1 MCGCVYMCVCLVV
14 GWGVFVGV
22 CGCIYVCICV
32 YMCLGNVKVQRT
44 FVEHCVNVRG
54 ALT

>member
-1 MCGCVYMCVCLVV
+1 MFSGGLGSVYVY
-14 GWGVFVGV
+14 
-22 CGCIYVCICV
+22 IYV